1 MSEKEIEKVQRDK
14 TLKKAKKI
22 VSKVDDFD
30 EAVKIVNIL
39 MASFCISTEGLYR

>member
-22 VSKVDDFD
+22 VSKIDDSR
-30 EAVKIVNIL
+30 EALTIIKMI
-39 MASFCISTEGLYR
+39 MASFNVPKCYITE